1 MRCWCITMSWFNIDL
16 PLGRRYSDRF
26 MLRNGLLTVSQWKCP
41 KTYSPLCML
50 VPIMLTENYFHFIPI
65 NFWWNGKWEITSQN
79 EKQSIC
85 QPPILSIKLSVPSTA
100 TTDHKFFYK
109 SHTKN
114 SSVQY
119 KCVLAIWITNILSAN
134 FDGNN
139 LSIWS
144 NEG

>member
-1 MRCWCITMSWFNIDL
+1 MRCWYITMSGLNIDL
-16 PLGRRYSDRF
+16 PPWRGYSDRF
-26 MLRNGLLTVSQWKCP
+26 MLRNGLLTVSQWQFP

-50 VPIMLTENYFHFIPI
+50 VPIILTENYFHFIPI
-65 NFWWNGKWEITSQN
+65 SFWWNGKWEITSQN

-85 QPPILSIKLSVPSTA
+85 QPSILSIKLSVPSTA

-119 KCVLAIWITNILSAN
+119 QVRFGHLNNKFCVRR
-134 FDGNN
+134 FDGK
-139 LSIWS
+139 
-144 NEG
+144 